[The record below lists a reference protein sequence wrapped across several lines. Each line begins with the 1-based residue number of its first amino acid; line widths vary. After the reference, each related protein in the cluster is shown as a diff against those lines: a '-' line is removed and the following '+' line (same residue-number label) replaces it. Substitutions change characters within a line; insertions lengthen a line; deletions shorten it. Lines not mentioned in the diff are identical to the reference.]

1 MKLAKKIFETA
12 LSEGRTFVLE
22 HEAKDIM
29 KEYGIPIPVYG
40 TAATADEAVSVSAE
54 VGYPVVL
61 KILSKDVLH
70 KSDAGGVKLNLK
82 NEDDV
87 RKAFDEI
94 MVNAKKYGEEQ
105 GHEVDLSR
113 GVFVTQFSDMG
124 TEVIV
129 GVTKDAQF
137 GHAIMFGLGGIFVEV
152 LKDVTFRLIPL
163 TEADAREM
171 VHEIKAAKILEGV
184 RGEEPRDVD
193 ALVDVILAISKMID
207 ENPEINE
214 LDCNPTFLYE
224 KGKGVLV
231 VDARILIDNPN
242 KESGSSH

>member
-29 KEYGIPIPVYG
+29 KAYGIPIPAYA
-40 TAATADEAVSVSAE
+40 TAATADEAVVESAN

-94 MVNAKKYGEEQ
+94 MKNAKKYGEEQ
-105 GHEVDLSR
+105 GHDVDLSR
-113 GVFVTQFSDMG
+113 GVFITQFSDMG
-124 TEVIV
+124 TEVII
-129 GVTKDAQF
+129 GVIKDPQF
-137 GHAIMFGLGGIFVEV
+137 SHAIMFGLGGIFVEV

-163 TEADAREM
+163 TKADAYEM

-184 RGEEPRDVD
+184 RGQGPRDVD
-193 ALVDVILAISKMID
+193 ALVEVILAVSKMIS

-214 LDCNPTFLYE
+214 LDCNPVALLE
-224 KGKGVLV
+224 KGKGALV
-231 VDARILIDNPN
+231 VDARILIEDPN
-242 KESGSSH
+242 KKGESTH

>member
-29 KEYGIPIPVYG
+29 SAYGLPIPAY
-40 TAATADEAVSVSAE
+40 ATATIVEEAVEESSKM
-54 VGYPVVL
+54 GYPVVL
-61 KILSKDVLH
+61 KILSKDILH
-70 KSDAGGVKLNLK
+70 KSDAGGVKINLK
-82 NEDDV
+82 NDDDV
-87 RKAFDEI
+87 RKAFAEI
-94 MVNAKKYGEEQ
+94 IENAKKYGEKK
-105 GHEVDLSR
+105 GIDVDLSR
-113 GVFVTQFSDMG
+113 GVFISQFADMG

-129 GVTKDAQF
+129 GVTKDPQF

-163 TEADAREM
+163 TEIDAREM
-171 VHEIKAAKILEGV
+171 VSEIKAAKILEGV
-184 RGEEPRDVD
+184 RGQGPRDID
-193 ALVDVILAISKMID
+193 ALVDVILAVSKMID

-214 LDCNPTFLYE
+214 LDCNPTFVYE

-231 VDARILIDNPN
+231 VDARILIDDPN
-242 KESGSSH
+242 AEKASTH

>member
-1 MKLAKKIFETA
+1 MAKKIFETA
-12 LSEGRTFVLE
+12 LAEGRTFVLE

-29 KEYGIPIPVYG
+29 KAYGIPIPAYS
-40 TAATADEAVSVSAE
+40 TAATADDAVREAGTI
-54 VGYPVVL
+54 GYPVVL
-61 KILSKDVLH
+61 KILSKDILH

-82 NEDDV
+82 SEEDV
-87 RKAFDEI
+87 RSAFSEI
-94 MVNAKKYGEEQ
+94 MENAKKYGAEH

-113 GVFVTQFSDMG
+113 GVFITQFSDMG
-124 TEVIV
+124 TEVII
-129 GVTKDAQF
+129 GVTKDPQF

-163 TEADAREM
+163 TENDAREM

-184 RGEEPRDVD
+184 RGQAPRDVD
-193 ALVDVILAISKMID
+193 ALVEVILCVSKMID

-214 LDCNPTFLYE
+214 LDCNPTFLYA
-224 KGKGVLV
+224 KGKGALV

-242 KESGSSH
+242 EEKEATH

>member
-29 KEYGIPIPVYG
+29 KAYGIPIPDYG
-40 TAATADEAVSVSAE
+40 TAATADEAVKVSAE
-54 VGYPVVL
+54 IGYPVVL

-94 MVNAKKYGEEQ
+94 MVNAKNYGEEQ
-105 GHEVDLSR
+105 SHDVDLSR
-113 GVFVTQFSDMG
+113 GVFITQFTDMG

-163 TEADAREM
+163 TKIDAHEM

-184 RGEEPRDVD
+184 RGQEPRDVD
-193 ALVDVILAISKMID
+193 ALIEVILAVSKMID

-231 VDARILIDNPN
+231 VDARILIDDPN
-242 KESGSSH
+242 KTAESSH

>member
-1 MKLAKKIFETA
+1 MKMAKKIFETA

-29 KEYGIPIPVYG
+29 KAYGIPIPKYS
-40 TAATADEAVSVSAE
+40 TAATADEAVKEAE
-54 VGYPVVL
+54 AIGYPVVL

-82 NEDDV
+82 NEEEV
-87 RKAFDEI
+87 RKAFNEI
-94 MVNAKKYGEEQ
+94 MENAKKYGEEK

-113 GVFVTQFSDMG
+113 GVFITEFSDMG
-124 TEVIV
+124 TEIII
-129 GVTKDAQF
+129 GVTKDPQF
-137 GHAIMFGLGGIFVEV
+137 GHALMFGLGGIFVEV

-163 TEADAREM
+163 TKADANEM
-171 VHEIKAAKILEGV
+171 VREIKAAKILDGV
-184 RGEEPRDVD
+184 RGQKPRDID
-193 ALVDVILAISKMID
+193 ALVDVMLAVSKMIH

-214 LDCNPTFLYE
+214 LDCNPTFAYE

-231 VDARILIDNPN
+231 VDARILIDDPN
-242 KESGSSH
+242 AKTESAH

>member
-29 KEYGIPIPVYG
+29 SAYGLPIPAY
-40 TAATADEAVSVSAE
+40 ATATTAEEAVEESSKM
-54 VGYPVVL
+54 GYPVVL
-61 KILSKDVLH
+61 KILSKDILH
-70 KSDAGGVKLNLK
+70 KSDAGGVKINLK
-82 NEDDV
+82 NDDDV
-87 RKAFDEI
+87 RKAFAEI
-94 MVNAKKYGEEQ
+94 IENAKKYGEKK
-105 GHEVDLSR
+105 GIDVDLSR
-113 GVFVTQFSDMG
+113 GVFISQFADMG

-129 GVTKDAQF
+129 GVTKDPQF

-163 TEADAREM
+163 TEIDAREM
-171 VHEIKAAKILEGV
+171 VSEIKAAKILEGV
-184 RGEEPRDVD
+184 RGQGPRDID
-193 ALVDVILAISKMID
+193 ALVDVILAVSKMID

-214 LDCNPTFLYE
+214 LDCNPTFVYE

-231 VDARILIDNPN
+231 VDARILIDDPN
-242 KESGSSH
+242 AEKASTH

>member
-29 KEYGIPIPVYG
+29 KAYGIPIPAYA
-40 TAATADEAVSVSAE
+40 TAATVDEAVKEAAN

-82 NEDDV
+82 NEDAV

-94 MVNAKKYGEEQ
+94 MENAKKYGEEQ
-105 GHEVDLSR
+105 GHDVDLSR
-113 GVFVTQFSDMG
+113 GVFITQFSDMG

-129 GVTKDAQF
+129 GVTCDSQF
-137 GHAIMFGLGGIFVEV
+137 GHVVMAGLGGIFVEV
-152 LKDVTFRLIPL
+152 LKDVSFRLIPI
-163 TEADAREM
+163 TEIDAREM
-171 VHEIKAAKILEGV
+171 LNELKARKILDGI
-184 RGEEPRDVD
+184 RGQAPRDID
-193 ALVDVILAISKMID
+193 ALVEVMLSVSKMIT
-207 ENPEINE
+207 ENPAIVE
-214 LDCNPTFLYE
+214 LDLNPTFVYE
-224 KGKGVLV
+224 KGKGALV
-231 VDARILIDNPN
+231 VDARILIDDPN
-242 KESGSSH
+242 KKGESTH

>member
-29 KEYGIPIPVYG
+29 KAYGIPIPPYA
-40 TAATADEAVSVSAE
+40 TAATADEAVVESAN

-94 MVNAKKYGEEQ
+94 MKNAKKYGEDQ
-105 GHEVDLSR
+105 GHDVDLSR
-113 GVFVTQFSDMG
+113 GVFITQFSDMG

-129 GVTKDAQF
+129 GVTRDSQF
-137 GHAIMFGLGGIFVEV
+137 GSVVMFGLGGIFVEV

-163 TEADAREM
+163 TKVDAHEM

-184 RGEEPRDVD
+184 RGQAPRDVE
-193 ALVDVILAISKMID
+193 ALIDVILAISKMVV
-207 ENPEINE
+207 ENPEIIE
-214 LDCNPTFLYE
+214 CDLNPTFLYE

-231 VDARILIDNPN
+231 VDARILIDDPN
-242 KESGSSH
+242 KKGESTH

>member
-29 KEYGIPIPVYG
+29 KAYGIPIPDYG
-40 TAATADEAVSVSAE
+40 TAATADEAVKVSAE
-54 VGYPVVL
+54 IGYPVVL

-82 NEDDV
+82 NEEDV
-87 RKAFDEI
+87 RKAFDDI
-94 MVNAKKYGEEQ
+94 MKNAKKYGEEK
-105 GHEVDLSR
+105 GHAVDLSR
-113 GVFVTQFSDMG
+113 GVFITQFSDMG

-129 GVTKDAQF
+129 GVTKDPQF

-171 VHEIKAAKILEGV
+171 VSEIKAAKILDGV
-184 RGEEPRDVD
+184 RGQEPRDVD
-193 ALVDVILAISKMID
+193 ALVDVILGVSKMID

-214 LDCNPTFLYE
+214 LDCNPTFVYA
-224 KGKGVLV
+224 KGKGALV

-242 KESGSSH
+242 VEEATH

>member
-1 MKLAKKIFETA
+1 MMKLAKKIFETA
-12 LSEGRTFVLE
+12 LAEGRTFVLE
-22 HEAKDIM
+22 HEAKNIM
-29 KEYGIPIPVYG
+29 KAYGIPIPDYG
-40 TAATADEAVSVSAE
+40 TAATADEAVKVSAE
-54 VGYPVVL
+54 IGYPVVL

-94 MVNAKKYGEEQ
+94 MENAKKYGVEQ

-113 GVFVTQFSDMG
+113 GVFITQFSDMG

-137 GHAIMFGLGGIFVEV
+137 GHAIMAGLGGIFVEV
-152 LKDVTFRLIPL
+152 LKDVSFRLIPL
-163 TEADAREM
+163 TKLDAREM
-171 VHEIKAAKILEGV
+171 LDELKAAKILEGV
-184 RGEEPRDVD
+184 RGQKPRDVE
-193 ALVDVILAISKMID
+193 ALIEVIMLVSKMIE
-207 ENPEINE
+207 ENPEIVE
-214 LDCNPTFLYE
+214 LDLNPTFAYE

-231 VDARILIDNPN
+231 VDARILIDKP
-242 KESGSSH
+242 E